1 MGKFIIIKYPKQKQ
15 AMSIRVLKRAKMTRP
30 TQRKRVSLS
39 ASSWC
44 AFLPLIIVALSVLDV
59 VLAFRSSTSSSSSSK
74 SSSIPPPLPSTIAAT
89 SAALEIPQQETIL
102 NRNTPKVTRKT
113 TAIKYDLGIGKH
125 PPVLSLSSSSV
136 VFKNKE
142 ENTEHDPTQFLREHV
157 AVRDFPSPLLLH
169 DPTATTE
176 TLLLITET
184 RTEKTKKK
192 FPKLRHVRQS
202 QDIFYIHDSTTAAA
216 TTTDTRGEVVHRNGD
231 GNTKHA
237 ATNSNNNDDDEDW
250 ECDYPIIAR
259 TIPRKTKFDLNT
271 IWVEMLL
278 HSEHKKHNPVYS

>member
-1 MGKFIIIKYPKQKQ
+1 MG
-15 AMSIRVLKRAKMTRP
+15 
-30 TQRKRVSLS
+30 
-39 ASSWC
+39 
-44 AFLPLIIVALSVLDV
+44 LSVFDV

-74 SSSIPPPLPSTIAAT
+74 S
-89 SAALEIPQQETIL
+89 AALDIPQQETIL

-125 PPVLSLSSSSV
+125 PPVLSSSSSSV
-136 VFKNKE
+136 VLKNKE
-142 ENTEHDPTQFLREHV
+142 ENTEHDPAQYLREHV

-169 DPTATTE
+169 DPTITTE
-176 TLLLITET
+176 TLLLTAQT

-202 QDIFYIHDSTTAAA
+202 QDIFYIHDSITAA
-216 TTTDTRGEVVHRNGD
+216 TTTDKRGEVVHRRNGD

-237 ATNSNNNDDDEDW
+237 APNSNNNDDDEDW

-271 IWVEMLL
+271 IWVEMLI
-278 HSEHKKHNPVYS
+278 HSEHKKHNPMYS